1 MLRRLLSHNFF
12 SFSPDPYYKKA
23 NPAGPLELSDVPQT
37 KYKPADDEDS
47 LQVYGGTKLLQDDAS
62 GPRKRGRHGN
72 DHQLL
77 PDTDINGVF
86 ATEGDSDAERH
97 GR

>member
-1 MLRRLLSHNFF
+1 M
-12 SFSPDPYYKKA
+12 
-23 NPAGPLELSDVPQT
+23 
-37 KYKPADDEDS
+37 
-47 LQVYGGTKLLQDDAS
+47 QVYGGTKLLQDDAS

-97 GR
+97 GRQRDNGEHSSDEGLITPKKVSTRTVKLRFVLVIPDFCGNIPTFKY

>member
-1 MLRRLLSHNFF
+1 M
-12 SFSPDPYYKKA
+12 
-23 NPAGPLELSDVPQT
+23 
-37 KYKPADDEDS
+37 
-47 LQVYGGTKLLQDDAS
+47 YGGTKLLQDDAS
-62 GPRKRGRHGN
+62 GPRKRGRHGG

-97 GR
+97 GRSRDNGEHSSDEGLITPKKVSTQTVKLRFVLVIPVFCGIVLTLKY

>member
-1 MLRRLLSHNFF
+1 M
-12 SFSPDPYYKKA
+12 
-23 NPAGPLELSDVPQT
+23 
-37 KYKPADDEDS
+37 
-47 LQVYGGTKLLQDDAS
+47 QVYGGTKLLQDDDS

-97 GR
+97 GRGRDNGEHSSDEGLITPKKVSTQTVKLRFVLVIAYFCGIVPTLKY

>member
-1 MLRRLLSHNFF
+1 M
-12 SFSPDPYYKKA
+12 
-23 NPAGPLELSDVPQT
+23 
-37 KYKPADDEDS
+37 
-47 LQVYGGTKLLQDDAS
+47 YGGTKLLQDDDS

-97 GR
+97 GRQDNGEHSSDEGLITPKKVSTLPVKLRFVLVILDFCGIVPTLKY